1 MRKHRAALL
10 LLPLFFLLAA
20 CNPNRPPSASLN
32 VNPLLLQVQVAWSA
46 FDPEGDAFS
55 CTLDF
60 GDGSQVAFASCP
72 RTYAVSHTYPGSG
85 SYTLR
90 LRLADAQ
97 GQTRTVSV
105 PLTLPARPQGACPAP
120 PAVASPLSAVE
131 PQGVGFV
138 ADAAAIPGRILVRL
152 AEPAA
157 GVAPL
162 AAAGARALGQP
173 LPGWAVVGVAPGKEL
188 AEAERLVASGAAAYA
203 QPVYRYRLLA
213 VPNDAYFSTYQA
225 GQFAQMRLTD
235 GWDKLSS
242 SACRPIVAA
251 VDSGADLNHPD
262 LAPNLL
268 PGYDFSDNDSDP
280 SDTDGHGTLV
290 AGVIGAVTNNNQGVA
305 GSSDNLAYV
314 LPVRVFPNAT
324 SDVLA
329 SAIRWATDAGAHVI
343 NLSLCVTDS
352 SGAHCADLRNTPDAL
367 IEDALRYAY
376 NRGVIAVAASGNDGL
391 NYVGYPASSPYTIA
405 VGSVDAAGNRST
417 FSNYGSD
424 LDFTAPGEDVTNT
437 IPNGAYG
444 TGSGTSFAT
453 PYVAGE
459 LALYLGQYYAVRG
472 SLPGFNQ
479 AVTCFENNTNQAAW
493 NDQTGFGVPQAD
505 QFLDVF
511 DGSCYP

>member
-1 MRKHRAALL
+1 MERLGCTGLL
-10 LLPLFFLLAA
+10 KRLHTYASSGNYSIRIVVSDPTGLSAPATLRVTIPSPAHTR
-20 CNPNRPPSASLN
+20 CPVPSPSALGAK
-32 VNPLLLQVQVAWSA
+32 PLALYASEPAGVL
-46 FDPEGDAFS
+46 FS
-55 CTLDF
+55 
-60 GDGSQVAFASCP
+60 DGAAYV
-72 RTYAVSHTYPGSG
+72 PGK
-85 SYTLR
+85 
-90 LRLADAQ
+90 
-97 GQTRTVSV
+97 
-105 PLTLPARPQGACPAP
+105 
-120 PAVASPLSAVE
+120 
-131 PQGVGFV
+131 
-138 ADAAAIPGRILVRL
+138 ILVKVRVGAL
-152 AEPAA
+152 TAFTQR
-157 GVAPL
+157 V
-162 AAAGARALGQP
+162 GARVLSIPQ
-173 LPGWAVVGVAPGKEL
+173 PGWVSLKVPSGQEQL
-188 AEAERLVASGAAAYA
+188 EAEKLVNEGLVEIA
-203 QPVYRYRLLA
+203 QPVYRYRPLSE
-213 VPNDAYFSTYQA
+213 PNDTYFAGYQRFQF
-225 GQFAQMRLTD
+225 GQLGLIE
-235 GWDKLSS
+235 GWDWLSEK
-242 SACRPIVAA
+242 ACRPIVATI
-251 VDSGADLNHPD
+251 DTGADLNHTD

-329 SAIRWATDAGAHVI
+329 SAIRWAVDAGAHVI

-352 SGAHCADLRNTPDAL
+352 TGAHCADLRNNPDAL

-376 NRGVIAVAASGNDGL
+376 DHGVIAVAASGNDGYS
-391 NYVGYPASSPYTIA
+391 YVGYPASSPYTLA
-405 VGSVDAAGNRST
+405 VGSVDASGNRSS

-424 LDFTAPGEDVTNT
+424 LDFVAPGEDVTNT
-437 IPNGAYG
+437 LPNGAYG

-453 PYVAGE
+453 PYLAGE

-479 AVTCFENNTNQAAW
+479 AVTCFENNTNQASR